1 MAFTEDLSLFFD
13 PDGFAI
19 EGVFNLGGSPAVTR
33 TVSVIF
39 NTPSQ
44 SVDLYG
50 TQVEA
55 DAPNLL
61 AATSDLAGV
70 TRARTVTIAGT
81 TYKVERIVPDGTGV
95 STVYLS
101 K

>member
-1 MAFTEDLSLFFD
+1 MAFTEDLTLFFD

-19 EGVFNLGGSPAVTR
+19 EAVFNLSPTPR
-33 TVSVIF
+33 TASVIF

-44 SVDLYG
+44 AVDIYDA
-50 TQVEA
+50 QVEA

-61 AATSDLAGV
+61 AKTSDLSGV
-70 TRARTVTIAGT
+70 KRGTTVTVNSVA
-81 TYKVERIVPDGTGV
+81 YKVERIADDGTGV